1 MRHNPA
7 KLDELDELL
16 ARFGEAKLLAMVK
29 QKYGDIDPQ
38 ERIAEITYLL
48 TQKREEIRKAVA
60 AGGTHNLTRIDQLQA
75 EQKALQEEKE
85 TLESPSAA
93 AGTTRDAA
101 IDTKG
106 MSAEEITRLC
116 QKLDLEAKEQEQAV
130 RVECAEAMRE
140 INGDML
146 EAKKELQ
153 IYVATHG
160 TANMSGT
167 VPLTERIQQ
176 LESLRDG
183 RQRETN
189 KQVSKIQAD
198 LERKK
203 MQIKGGPAAGISGHG
218 QGSGTRRASISERML
233 GSLGLGAEAAGELHK
248 PTALRRLS
256 VSLTGGAQ
264 AAQQEAAQAAKVAA
278 EEKRKAAEAER
289 RNAAQLA
296 EQGRKIVVRKE
307 LAVMYRKYCPE
318 RVGELDSLI
327 EKHGADQVMKMT
339 RQEFQDEIRD
349 EQVDL
354 IFDFIG
360 VIGTDVSPEDVALSF
375 ENAGYPA
382 ETWVQELKDMHANGE
397 LAEFLDAVGRGIHS
411 APQSVDSVD
420 NSAAA
425 AAVDT
430 VPLPTSSAAGSY
442 DSTDDI
448 AAEAYSSQLSK
459 IDDDEMQDL
468 QELEGLNDQDEMG
481 ELEEDAAETEEADTP
496 STRVNAFSSD
506 QGFVLNKKYDCKLGG
521 KSVQVSAGGMG
532 LQVFPKKG
540 TPTTYIYQT
549 LLGWTQT
556 DNGFEVDT
564 ADGKLLEFHSSTEI
578 AAEIL
583 EAMSKHALK
592 LAKAVTANQLDAPR
606 QPVKPIKL
614 DSMQSVGSGAVG
626 STSPEEV
633 VPFED
638 RKIHCKLGGK
648 SVQVSCG
655 GMGLQVFPKRGPP
668 TTYIYQTL
676 LGWMSTD
683 AGFELNMADGQT
695 LMFECASPD
704 EGKEVIRGISAAA
717 RALAKAQQDADRAAG
732 VDLNDTERIEEGRK
746 AKALALAQAAKGELG
761 APHTAAAPHKRSPEE
776 AVATLPLA
784 EDMTKYD
791 CKLSGKSVQV
801 AAGGMG
807 LQVYAKKGVG
817 APTTYIYQTLKGWN
831 LTDRGVDVETVDGK
845 HLLFAV
851 THDGDADKLLD
862 EITDCAQKLAL
873 AQRQKS
879 QVEHAALATQE
890 PIPASGAESQSK
902 QTVGTGDVDQPSI
915 PKTGLGTAI
924 EHAETHLQSAVA
936 VSDTVSWR
944 QSLCRGGDLAWQW
957 GADERAFARPSP
969 LIEELVLALPPVALA
984 GTRSSP
990 TPRVADLCAGAGFAA
1005 SAVLRAYPNVSVTLV
1020 AVDEDALFSAKRQVS
1035 QQLLLHQQQK
1045 QHNGGWGAAGSSPV
1059 DVASAVMAI
1068 SGSHETPI
1076 EGSGGGGYDVIVAAQ
1091 SLCELLAPDRSS
1103 VEDDASELLVGYR
1116 WLFAKVLA
1124 SLRPGGTFLVAD
1136 ETDTL
1141 GLYGH
1146 MRLMEETGFAEI
1158 DCAWRQGNSFVC
1170 GGTRP

>member
-1 MRHNPA
+1 MCFY
-7 KLDELDELL
+7 KLLLL
-16 ARFGEAKLLAMVK
+16 A
-29 QKYGDIDPQ
+29 I
-38 ERIAEITYLL
+38 
-48 TQKREEIRKAVA
+48 
-60 AGGTHNLTRIDQLQA
+60 
-75 EQKALQEEKE
+75 
-85 TLESPSAA
+85 
-93 AGTTRDAA
+93 
-101 IDTKG
+101 
-106 MSAEEITRLC
+106 
-116 QKLDLEAKEQEQAV
+116 
-130 RVECAEAMRE
+130 
-140 INGDML
+140 
-146 EAKKELQ
+146 
-153 IYVATHG
+153 
-160 TANMSGT
+160 
-167 VPLTERIQQ
+167 
-176 LESLRDG
+176 
-183 RQRETN
+183 
-189 KQVSKIQAD
+189 
-198 LERKK
+198 
-203 MQIKGGPAAGISGHG
+203 IS
-218 QGSGTRRASISERML
+218 
-233 GSLGLGAEAAGELHK
+233 
-248 PTALRRLS
+248 
-256 VSLTGGAQ
+256 
-264 AAQQEAAQAAKVAA
+264 
-278 EEKRKAAEAER
+278 
-289 RNAAQLA
+289 
-296 EQGRKIVVRKE
+296 
-307 LAVMYRKYCPE
+307 
-318 RVGELDSLI
+318 
-327 EKHGADQVMKMT
+327 
-339 RQEFQDEIRD
+339 
-349 EQVDL
+349 
-354 IFDFIG
+354 
-360 VIGTDVSPEDVALSF
+360 
-375 ENAGYPA
+375 
-382 ETWVQELKDMHANGE
+382 
-397 LAEFLDAVGRGIHS
+397 
-411 APQSVDSVD
+411 
-420 NSAAA
+420 
-425 AAVDT
+425 
-430 VPLPTSSAAGSY
+430 
-442 DSTDDI
+442 
-448 AAEAYSSQLSK
+448 
-459 IDDDEMQDL
+459 
-468 QELEGLNDQDEMG
+468 
-481 ELEEDAAETEEADTP
+481 
-496 STRVNAFSSD
+496 
-506 QGFVLNKKYDCKLGG
+506 NKKYDCKLGG

-532 LQVFPKKG
+532 LQVFSKKG

-564 ADGKLLEFHSSTEI
+564 ADGKLLEFQSSTEI

-761 APHTAAAPHKRSPEE
+761 AHHTAAAPHKRSPEE

-1005 SAVLRAYPNVSVTLV
+1005 SVTCV
-1020 AVDEDALFSAKRQVS
+1020 AHPCGDGVAL
-1035 QQLLLHQQQK
+1035 
-1045 QHNGGWGAAGSSPV
+1045 HNGGQV
-1059 DVASAVMAI
+1059 DF
-1068 SGSHETPI
+1068 P
-1076 EGSGGGGYDVIVAAQ
+1076 
-1091 SLCELLAPDRSS
+1091 
-1103 VEDDASELLVGYR
+1103 ASELAYDNDLNCMWTLSCPGVSVPLVTFTSFEVGDPSDEEDFVAAYNGESSDAERLARLSGTYEASAAEFPEPLEFSTGTGLLEFNSGPSGRFPGFEATVTCVTHPCAGDGEVIAGGGSVDYPPGDGNYLGDKTCKWILTCQDNSVPLVTFTDFATELGYDFVNAYDGISTDSDR
-1116 WLFAKVLA
+1116 VARMSGDDVPGPILFRSSEGLLEF
-1124 SLRPGGTFLVAD
+1124 SSDQSVAALGF
-1136 ETDTL
+1136 EANVGCVSPVIIGYTSFEESTIVNVSPIPIYVDTL
-1141 GLYGH
+1141 QMVEHELTQTL
-1146 MRLMEETGFAEI
+1146 R
-1158 DCAWRQGNSFVC
+1158 V
-1170 GGTRP
+1170 